1 MMRCREECRMFEL
14 VQVNEK
20 TYYIESPAK
29 IGVYVAD
36 GTDVYL
42 IDSGNDKD
50 AGRKIRKLL
59 DEKGWTLK
67 GILNTHSNADHIGG
81 NDYLQRQ
88 RKCKVFAG
96 GIETAFTKYP
106 ILETSFLYG
115 GYPCKDLRHKF
126 LLAAASDAVD
136 FSDADFPKDI
146 EVIPLPGHFF
156 DMVGFRTPDNTVFLA
171 DCLSSIENLD
181 KYAVS
186 FIYDVAAYLK
196 TLDAV
201 EAMEGD
207 VFVPSHAAAGSKE
220 DMQKLVQ
227 ANRDKIYEIKAYLL
241 SLCQEPMI
249 FEHILQK
256 VFDRYQLVMTIEQYV
271 LVGST
276 IRSYLS
282 WLRDTGEMTYA
293 FEDHLMVWK
302 TV

>member
-1 MMRCREECRMFEL
+1 MFEL

-29 IGVYVAD
+29 IGVYAAN

-96 GIETAFTKYP
+96 GIEMAFTKYP

-171 DCLSSIENLD
+171 DCLSSVENLD

-249 FEHILQK
+249 FEHILRK

-282 WLRDTGEMTYA
+282 WLRDTGEMTYS